1 MTWFDTVW
9 HDMVDM
15 IDMTSLNQL
24 DIILENSTERF

>member
-15 IDMTSLNQL
+15 IDMTGLNQL